1 MHAKSKNQKTD
12 GFSFS
17 IIIFVRP
24 NNMVNNM
31 TNTDAP
37 LERYAHGHC
46 HDETWQRCGGFYRWR
61 CIIYW
66 TFPPHTNG
74 TGGNSKRQTTMNDIQ
89 NGRVEK
95 SRYRTERISPQT
107 RRDET
112 RRFMEWFIRWFI
124 YPCLGG
130 LSDSPVGDCSR
141 LVGSVAFVGFLSSF
155 QAARGDELKRAL
167 IWFGTA
173 WHGLKTTVS

>member
-1 MHAKSKNQKTD
+1 
-12 GFSFS
+12 
-17 IIIFVRP
+17 
-24 NNMVNNM
+24 
-31 TNTDAP
+31 
-37 LERYAHGHC
+37 
-46 HDETWQRCGGFYRWR
+46 
-61 CIIYW
+61 
-66 TFPPHTNG
+66 
-74 TGGNSKRQTTMNDIQ
+74 MNDIQ

-95 SRYRTERISPQT
+95 VGILPKGFLP

-112 RRFMEWFIRWFI
+112 RRFMEWFIRWFIRWFI

-141 LVGSVAFVGFLSSF
+141 LVGSVAFFGFLSSF
-155 QAARGDELKRAL
+155 RAVRGDELKCAL